1 MVTHTPSPHKPHPT
15 LMLFP
20 SHEKISA
27 GPPVSHDTPDSQRS
41 RLSRACSRCSAS
53 CVTSSETFMPRLSET
68 YCRPGLAYRRSSES
82 PVQQEDPLVR
92 VIIWRAHIC
101 FPSSETFG
109 PRLNRPAI
117 VLSHLKPEYRALSL
131 AASAGTVAG
140 GLGAHA
146 CRNQGVCGAASK
158 LIAVTREEL
167 VAAAGALHSRLGEM
181 SPMMSS

>member
-1 MVTHTPSPHKPHPT
+1 MCHRVHLSCGLSASCDCITFQYLFSITCPSHMVTHTPSPHKPHPT

-117 VLSHLKPEYRALSL
+117 VCH
-131 AASAGTVAG
+131 T
-140 GLGAHA
+140 
-146 CRNQGVCGAASK
+146 
-158 LIAVTREEL
+158 
-167 VAAAGALHSRLGEM
+167 
-181 SPMMSS
+181 